1 MEMYKLPYDAQVDW
15 EVTGDIIG
23 DVISDRSAAIFL
35 EEGKPNPSVAL
46 IAQWDQETTEYLK
59 ETRQLPYGDE
69 VKLAEIKKRYLAI
82 PRIEIKVS

>member
-1 MEMYKLPYDAQVDW
+1 M
-15 EVTGDIIG
+15 G
-23 DVISDRSAAIFL
+23 S
-35 EEGKPNPSVAL
+35 PSVML
-46 IAQWDQETTEYLK
+46 IAQWDQETAEYLK